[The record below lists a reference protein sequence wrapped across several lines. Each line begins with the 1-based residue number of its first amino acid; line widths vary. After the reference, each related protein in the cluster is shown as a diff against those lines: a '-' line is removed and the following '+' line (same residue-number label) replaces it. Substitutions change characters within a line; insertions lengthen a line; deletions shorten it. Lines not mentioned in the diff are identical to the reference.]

1 MGGTIQ
7 LYLVRHAIAEE
18 RGPKWPDDT
27 KRPLSTEGKLR
38 METQVV
44 GLEKLGVEI
53 EEVLTSPLV
62 RTRQTADILAKG
74 LSSRPR
80 VTVFDALAPGH
91 SAKEMMNALK
101 EYAKKTRIAL
111 VGHEPGIGDLSAALV
126 GARNPITFKKG
137 GVALIRVERLP
148 PDAGSGA
155 LLWFLSPK
163 VLRQLAS
170 AR

>member
-101 EYAKKTRIAL
+101 EYSKRTHI
-111 VGHEPGIGDLSAALV
+111 ALV
-126 GARNPITFKKG
+126 GARSPITFKKG
-137 GVALIRVERLP
+137 GVALVKVERLP
-148 PDAGSGA
+148 PDAGAGA
-155 LLWFLSPK
+155 LCWFLSPK
-163 VLRQLAS
+163 ILRQLAA

>member
-1 MGGTIQ
+1 MGGNIH

-62 RTRQTADILAKG
+62 RTRQTAEILAKG

-80 VTVFDALAPGH
+80 VTEFAALAPGH
-91 SAKEMMNALK
+91 SAKDVLNALK
-101 EYAKKTRIAL
+101 EYGRRSRIAL
-111 VGHEPGIGDLSAALV
+111 VGHEPGIGDLSAALL
-126 GARNPITFKKG
+126 GTRNEVTFKKG
-137 GVALIRVERLP
+137 AVALLKVDRLP
-148 PDAGSGA
+148 PEAGSGA
-155 LLWFLSPK
+155 LCWFLPPK
-163 VLRQLAS
+163 VLRKLAS
-170 AR
+170 S